1 MKYTFVTVAHGDD
14 IGWQQLQARSMQ
26 IYLPLDLVAEIIVV
40 ENSTSGQSAKW
51 RDVLGREYGALAPLV
66 RFIEAKEIAEMPSQT
81 GGWFSQQVL
90 KLMVSQIVTTD
101 RYVLL
106 DAKNHLVFA
115 LARTFLEAGSR
126 IRSRLESYHSHPMK
140 PVFERTLCYFGMN
153 PSEHVAA
160 FLPTTTPF
168 TLPTSAVRDLVKYV
182 AEREKKPFPL
192 AFLSLGLSEFFLF
205 ASFIISSGRKIQDI
219 YDLSGSACP
228 TIWEEN
234 ARCGVDDIARL
245 IAKCQRNGLPFFA
258 VHRRAV
264 PELNEVSR
272 WTVADFWHQR
282 GLFKTVREGVNFL
295 GVPHSSD

>member
-51 RDVLGREYGALAPLV
+51 RDVLSREYGALAPLV

-90 KLMVSQIVTTD
+90 KLTD
-101 RYVLL
+101 RYFLL
-106 DAKNHLVFA
+106 DANNHLVFA